1 MRRTLLLLTIGL
13 VASSVTTERAE
24 AQFLRRVKER
34 VQQKVAE
41 RKMQT
46 EENALAR
53 AAEPADS
60 ALAKVASPVDSL
72 TARVG
77 GAAGAAVGRLGRGQ
91 DQSAEEDRLR
101 AELAAGRAALPAVQF
116 LPGTDGLD
124 PASEPSLKALAI
136 VMTTSPGAFLIQ
148 GRADPRSQ
156 PENAPLLANARAAAI
171 KTWLVTSGVPA
182 ERVFAAGDGMAALEG
197 PLVSVVPMQ

>member
-24 AQFLRRVKER
+24 AQFLKRVTERVK
-34 VQQKVAE
+34 QKVAE

-77 GAAGAAVGRLGRGQ
+77 GSAGAAVGRLGRGH
-91 DQSAEEDRLR
+91 DQSGEENRLR
-101 AELAAGRAALPAVQF
+101 AELATGRAALPAVQF
-116 LPGTDGLD
+116 VPGTDGLD
-124 PASEPSLKALAI
+124 PASEHSLKVLAS
-136 VMTTSPGAFLIQ
+136 VVATSPGVFLIQ
-148 GRADPRSQ
+148 GRADPGSQ
-156 PENAPLLANARAAAI
+156 PETASMLANARASAVNIAYVRSRNA
-171 KTWLVTSGVPA
+171 KP
-182 ERVFAAGDGMAALEG
+182 
-197 PLVSVVPMQ
+197 